1 MSAAVSDG
9 VDSGVKRAV
18 TYGSLTMVALC
29 FANGLQ
35 NGEFQSFSQ
44 ATESLK
50 HAFHVSDFTLGT
62 VSFSTGLGGA
72 IGSIPIALLCA
83 RYARTRVLACMF
95 AAWALLMGLQ
105 GLAPTFAIFFFLR
118 VLMSVTEATDPAAL
132 PLISD
137 YWPVEQRASKVG
149 IFNAGAS
156 VGAFFGIISAGV
168 LVDRFGWRWGL
179 LVWVPIGIV
188 GALLMWSRREPPRG
202 EQDAAFRETL
212 AALSPEAAVL
222 EEADENLVTALIEE
236 RVDLD
241 ALEEMPGI
249 IDPTTTTKWE
259 VVKQIFRLRSWRV
272 VAFGVGLTQIMQ
284 NGLMFWGTPYF
295 KRTFD
300 LSGTQVAGLAPIVGS
315 GAFIGILGGGFV
327 ADRLLKR
334 GVLRARVWVS
344 AIGFAGAGVGYVLA
358 FSTRSLPV
366 AVPFLFLGT
375 TLGAVTTGPQYA
387 LLMDVTPS
395 SLRPQAASVTNIV
408 QLVSALGYV
417 VVGGLSSLF
426 GENLRL
432 ALLCVSPMYVVGAA
446 FVIVARRT
454 YVADV
459 AMVVAEA
466 RKQARP

>member
-1 MSAAVSDG
+1 MSDG

-284 NGLMFWGTPYF
+284 NG
-295 KRTFD
+295 
-300 LSGTQVAGLAPIVGS
+300 V
-315 GAFIGILGGGFV
+315 LGDAVLQAHVRPERHPGRGPC
-327 ADRLLKR
+327 ADRGQRRVHRDPRRRVRRRPSPEAWRPASACLGERHRLRRR
-334 GVLRARVWVS
+334 GRRLRPRVQHAVAAGRRTVPVPRHDPRRRHNRSAVRAAHGRHAVVAPSPGGVGDQHRAARVGARLRRGRRALVVVRREP
-344 AIGFAGAGVGYVLA
+344 AAGA
-358 FSTRSLPV
+358 
-366 AVPFLFLGT
+366 AV
-375 TLGAVTTGPQYA
+375 
-387 LLMDVTPS
+387 
-395 SLRPQAASVTNIV
+395 R
-408 QLVSALGYV
+408 
-417 VVGGLSSLF
+417 
-426 GENLRL
+426 
-432 ALLCVSPMYVVGAA
+432 
-446 FVIVARRT
+446 
-454 YVADV
+454 
-459 AMVVAEA
+459 
-466 RKQARP
+466 

>member
-1 MSAAVSDG
+1 
-9 VDSGVKRAV
+9 
-18 TYGSLTMVALC
+18 
-29 FANGLQ
+29 
-35 NGEFQSFSQ
+35 
-44 ATESLK
+44 
-50 HAFHVSDFTLGT
+50 
-62 VSFSTGLGGA
+62 
-72 IGSIPIALLCA
+72 
-83 RYARTRVLACMF
+83 
-95 AAWALLMGLQ
+95 
-105 GLAPTFAIFFFLR
+105 
-118 VLMSVTEATDPAAL
+118 
-132 PLISD
+132 
-137 YWPVEQRASKVG
+137 
-149 IFNAGAS
+149 
-156 VGAFFGIISAGV
+156 
-168 LVDRFGWRWGL
+168 
-179 LVWVPIGIV
+179 
-188 GALLMWSRREPPRG
+188 
-202 EQDAAFRETL
+202 
-212 AALSPEAAVL
+212 VL

-236 RVDLD
+236 QIDLE
-241 ALEEMPGI
+241 AVGEVPGI
-249 IDPTTTTKWE
+249 LDPTTITKWE

-295 KRTFD
+295 KRTFL

-315 GAFIGILGGGFV
+315 GAFIGILGGGFL

-344 AIGFAGAGVGYVLA
+344 AVGVAGAGAGYVLA

-366 AVPFLFLGT
+366 AIPFLFLGT
-375 TLGAVTTGPQYA
+375 TLAAIPTGPQYA

-408 QLVSALGYV
+408 QFVSALGYV

-432 ALLCVSPMYVVGAA
+432 ALLCVSPMYVAGAA